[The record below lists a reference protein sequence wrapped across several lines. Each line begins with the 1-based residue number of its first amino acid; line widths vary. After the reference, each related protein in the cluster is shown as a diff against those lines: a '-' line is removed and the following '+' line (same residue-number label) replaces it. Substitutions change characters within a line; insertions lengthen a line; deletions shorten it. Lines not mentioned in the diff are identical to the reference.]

1 MDCESLSVGKVS
13 AFAGICIY
21 KDSQDLITQF
31 LGYGREA
38 IIGREEIFLPIL
50 TFINHMNIL
59 SIQIFKY
66 IQ

>member
-1 MDCESLSVGKVS
+1 MACESLSVGQVS

-21 KDSQDLITQF
+21 KDSQALIMQF

-38 IIGREEIFLPIL
+38 IGREEIFLPIL

-66 IQ
+66 IH

>member
-1 MDCESLSVGKVS
+1 MDRELLSVGKVS

-31 LGYGREA
+31 PGYGREA
-38 IIGREEIFLPIL
+38 IGREEIFLPIL
-50 TFINHMNIL
+50 IFINHVNIL

-66 IQ
+66 IH